1 MELKEILYDFK
12 DKKILVVGDIM
23 LDKYTIGTVKRISPE
38 APVPVL
44 DVEEEYFRAGG
55 AGNVALN
62 VSNLS
67 LNNQVHFFSFLG
79 NDIWAEKLK
88 EILNPSN
95 LSCYFEETEYNTIV
109 KERIMGRSTG
119 PEQHIIR
126 VDREE
131 SSEKVFQSKLE
142 ELSKVAENSDIIIVS
157 DYAKGTITKELMEA
171 LESYKSKIVIDPKP
185 SNKNFKELYMN
196 SFIITPS
203 RAEAFTMAGSYDVD
217 DAGRILREE
226 LKSNILITLGKEGM
240 KLFPIN
246 GEIEHIKTNPEE
258 SFEETGA
265 GDTAISAIALA
276 LSSKK
281 DSIEDIINAAKIG
294 NYAAGITVKKIGAYA
309 PSHEELNERI
319 KSLDTLY

>member
-1 MELKEILYDFK
+1 MELREILYDFK

-23 LDKYTIGTVKRISPE
+23 LDKYTVGTVKRISPE

-67 LNNQVHFFSFLG
+67 LDNQVHFFSFLG
-79 NDIWAEKLK
+79 NDAWSEKLK
-88 EILNPSN
+88 EILNLSN
-95 LSCYFEETEYNTIV
+95 LFCYFEETEYNTIV

-119 PEQHIIR
+119 SEQHIIR

-131 SSEKVFQSKLE
+131 NSKKVFQSKLE

-157 DYAKGTITKELMEA
+157 DYAKGTITRELMQV
-171 LESYKSKIVIDPKP
+171 LEPYKSKIVIDPKP
-185 SNKNFKELYMN
+185 SNKNFKELYKN
-196 SFIITPS
+196 SYIITPS
-203 RAEAFTMAGSYDVD
+203 RAEAFAMTGNYDVEE
-217 DAGRILREE
+217 AGKILREE
-226 LKSNILITLGKEGM
+226 LRSNILITLGKEGM

-246 GEIEHIKTNPEE
+246 GETEYIKTIPED

-281 DSIEDIINAAKIG
+281 DSIDDIINAAKLG

-309 PSHEELNERI
+309 PSHEELNKKI
-319 KSLDTLY
+319 KSLDILD